1 MLRSKN
7 KYKRT
12 NSKQSPNK
20 TSNTEHLQSQ
30 NTSNDY
36 DNTNNNSTYHTCNTK
51 TTNKIHFKIPE
62 FPINNMQYINQWLE
76 TCINLC
82 KFNNINDEKNISK
95 HIINNL
101 PPSILNKINDKL
113 YKFSKSTK
121 PLTDLSETL
130 NKFYPYNLDRILEEC
145 YKETSLGDRR
155 PSEYLEELKNKLK
168 DENGNPNTN
177 LINFFF
183 QRILPTNIKNIIA
196 SNKNLNME
204 ERGTLAD
211 QIYNNE
217 QNTIN
222 NINKSEKKLENDK
235 ETIDFLLN
243 KIEHLNKEIKLLKEI
258 NQTSPELNKKTISK
272 EIRNNLHTK
281 EEITLL
287 IKTLTVSTTRNLVIM
302 LFAVLHHAIITKT
315 R

>member
-1 MLRSKN
+1 MLRSRI
-7 KYKRT
+7 YKKTITT
-12 NSKQSPNK
+12 NSKQSPHK
-20 TSNTEHLQSQ
+20 TNTQEHTQAKNITKQ
-30 NTSNDY
+30 Y
-36 DNTNNNSTYHTCNTK
+36 DNSNNNSSIENNHIYNNK
-51 TTNKIHFKIPE
+51 TTSKIHFKIPE
-62 FPINNMQYINQWLE
+62 FPLNNKQYINQWLE
-76 TCINLC
+76 TCINLF
-82 KFNNINDEKNISK
+82 KFNNINDEKDICK
-95 HIINNL
+95 HIINHL
-101 PPSILNKINDKL
+101 PPCILNKINDKL

-183 QRILPTNIKNIIA
+183 QRILPTNIKNILA

-217 QNTIN
+217 QNTIEERVEALQAA
-222 NINKSEKKLENDK
+222 ILLLPDENR
-235 ETIDFLLN
+235 EVLQCLLSFLAD
-243 KIEHLNKEIKLLKEI
+243 
-258 NQTSPELNKKTISK
+258 
-272 EIRNNLHTK
+272 
-281 EEITLL
+281 
-287 IKTLTVSTTRNLVIM
+287 M
-302 LFAVLHHAIITKT
+302 AMFAVDNQVCHSTFSAFLP
-315 R
+315 

>member
-1 MLRSKN
+1 MFAGSHR
-7 KYKRT
+7 
-12 NSKQSPNK
+12 
-20 TSNTEHLQSQ
+20 
-30 NTSNDY
+30 
-36 DNTNNNSTYHTCNTK
+36 
-51 TTNKIHFKIPE
+51 
-62 FPINNMQYINQWLE
+62 LE
-76 TCINLC
+76 TTALAYLQ
-82 KFNNINDEKNISK
+82 D
-95 HIINNL
+95 
-101 PPSILNKINDKL
+101 
-113 YKFSKSTK
+113 
-121 PLTDLSETL
+121 TL
-130 NKFYPYNLDRILEEC
+130 NKFYPYNLDRVLEKC
-145 YKETSLGDRR
+145 YKDTSLGDRR

-183 QRILPTNIKNIIA
+183 QRILPTNIKNILA

-258 NQTSPELNKKTISK
+258 KQTSPEIKKKNYIQRNQKQLTYDR
-272 EIRNNLHTK
+272 RNNPSNQNSYCFYHSKFGDNAFRCTSPCNYNK
-281 EEITLL
+281 N
-287 IKTLTVSTTRNLVIM
+287 KVN
-302 LFAVLHHAIITKT
+302 
-315 R
+315 